1 MAYVFAKFDNHPVV
15 NGEGMVAFESL
26 SGLPLVLWAGG

>member
-15 NGEGMVAFESL
+15 NWEGVVAFVSL
-26 SGLPLVLWAGG
+26 LGLPLILWAGA